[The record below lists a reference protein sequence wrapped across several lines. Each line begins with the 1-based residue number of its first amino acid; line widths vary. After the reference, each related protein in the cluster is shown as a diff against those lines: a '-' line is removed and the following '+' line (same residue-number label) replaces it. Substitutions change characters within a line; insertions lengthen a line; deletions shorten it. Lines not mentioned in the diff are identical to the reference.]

1 MKTSMLSVLT
11 TFTFLCFAPE
21 PKVQAVSPVPDG
33 CYPQFTT
40 AEGCNA
46 LNLLTTGVANTG
58 VGWRSLFA
66 NTGGNYNTGLGA
78 GTLVL
83 NNADSNTAVGTVA
96 LFLNTSGHDNTANGI
111 GALLHNNSGNYNSA
125 LGGDALFYNFS
136 AHDNTA
142 VGDLALFLNDI
153 SQAGTANFNTAVG
166 SLALA
171 SNTDGLENTAVGFQA
186 LYNNAAGHANTA
198 VGEGALADS
207 TGDFNTAVG
216 DGAGFNLTTGSGNVY
231 IGTGVG
237 GLDGESNITRIA
249 NIAATP
255 QGNGVFVTVE
265 SGGNKLGFQVSSGRY
280 KEQIK
285 PMEQASESLY
295 RLAPVTFRYK
305 KELDP
310 QGTRQYGL
318 IAEEVAKVEPDL
330 VVNDEE
336 GKPATLRFLSIQAM
350 LLNEFLKEHKAFV
363 EEQHKVEKLETT
375 VATLMATVKE
385 QVAQIQKINAHL
397 ESDRRAMEVVSN
409 DR

>member
-78 GTLVL
+78 GALVL

-96 LFLNTSGHDNTANGI
+96 LFLNTSGTQNTAI
-111 GALLHNNSGNYNSA
+111 GTLALLNNDTASYNTAVGYIALQSNTTGGVNSA
-125 LGGDALFYNFS
+125 LGWGALHANTTGTRNT
-136 AHDNTA
+136 AVGVNALGANNADDNTA
-142 VGDLALFLNDI
+142 VGYH
-153 SQAGTANFNTAVG
+153 
-166 SLALA
+166 
-171 SNTDGLENTAVGFQA
+171 A
-186 LYNNAAGHANTA
+186 LYNNAAGHTNTA
-198 VGEGALADS
+198 VGEGTLSNS